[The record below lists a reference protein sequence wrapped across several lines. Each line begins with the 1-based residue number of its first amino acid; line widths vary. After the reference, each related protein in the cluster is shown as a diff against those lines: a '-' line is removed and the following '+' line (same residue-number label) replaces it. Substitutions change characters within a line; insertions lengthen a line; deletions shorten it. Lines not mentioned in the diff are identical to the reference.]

1 LVSEELGQQI
11 LLQLVVVAQQPSV
24 EHQPKD
30 AIRCRSTAEHLVAGS
45 EINHPMLDAGA
56 LGPVRRNGEMARR
69 ARGFAEGLSGLRARR
84 SMLVLE

>member
-1 LVSEELGQQI
+1 
-11 LLQLVVVAQQPSV
+11 
-24 EHQPKD
+24 
-30 AIRCRSTAEHLVAGS
+30 
-45 EINHPMLDAGA
+45 MLDAGA